1 MNENEKRIL
10 TVLNQSGPATRKEIS
25 RACGISWA
33 STVKLVAR
41 LEAKGFIRCLGNS
54 DTKTENGKTS
64 LVYALSETRPLAI
77 GIDVEYS
84 RTRIAVYN
92 LRRETF
98 YHDTV
103 PTEPL
108 NDVADLIAFLNRLVK
123 RCQTELEN
131 RDLTIE
137 GVGVGIPSWL
147 IPSKK
152 PIFNPVAR
160 GLSEAC
166 GLPVVVDN
174 NTRSFTLYL
183 QRKYGIGGSFAV
195 FVIRKGVG
203 IGIAIRGELYRG
215 EDGLAGE
222 LGHLTIDPS
231 GPLCRCGKHGCVETF
246 FNEDLLAQAWKDHRS
261 SDGISINREKAKSD
275 TDRELLEELFS
286 KASEGSAQAK
296 EVLSRS
302 GMYLGRAISALS
314 LAMDIRR
321 IILAGHFGPDAAYLI
336 HLIEDHLKKEL
347 HPRFRHTVS
356 YESLDDEGFLIGASM
371 LFLSSYCDYRVLG
384 NREERGQPSGGD
396 LAVSQ
401 NF

>member
-1 MNENEKRIL
+1 VNENEKRIL

-41 LEAKGFIRCLGNS
+41 LETKGFIRCLGDS

-84 RTRIAVYN
+84 QTRIAVYN

-108 NDVADLIAFLNRLVK
+108 RDITALITFLDRLVR

-131 RDLTIE
+131 RHLTIE

-152 PIFNPVAR
+152 LIFTPVAR

-195 FVIRKGVG
+195 FVVRKGVG
-203 IGIAIRGELYRG
+203 IGIAIKGELYRG

-231 GPLCRCGKHGCVETF
+231 GPLCRCGKHGCVETL
-246 FNEDLLAQAWKDHRS
+246 FNEDLLVQAWKDHRD
-261 SDGISINREKAKSD
+261 SDGSTVNREKAQPE
-275 TDRELLEELFS
+275 TDKELLEELFS
-286 KASEGSAQAK
+286 RASEGSAQAK
-296 EVLSRS
+296 EVLSHS
-302 GMYLGRAISALS
+302 GIHLGKSISALS

-321 IILAGHFGPDAAYLI
+321 IILAGHFGNDASYLI

-347 HPRFRHTVS
+347 HPRFRHSVS
-356 YESLDDEGFLIGASM
+356 YENLEDDGFLIGASM
-371 LFLSSYCDYRVLG
+371 LFLNAYCDYRVLG
-384 NREERGQPSGGD
+384 NRE
-396 LAVSQ
+396 
-401 NF
+401 